1 MINDKKLYELMIKY
15 HSTFVGWF
23 IHKGLV
29 QKNDESLFLIEE
41 NHEEEQDH
49 VLPTEENYET
59 YEVYYDG
66 VRRIKAHT
74 YNNTNFCKIR
84 LNYKVKGSSYKTLVE
99 AGFPI
104 FDIGN
109 TSDRYCFTHQVEDI
123 INQFPDLVLD
133 IYLPKD
139 YKRLKGESRDN
150 YLRFI
155 ENQIKFIRSNDNLFR
170 GYYSFNYNF
179 IGEQI
184 GFSDRAP
191 EKIKNIDKHGIF
203 ANQNIYKYVEWDFEM
218 VEKYKDQIIWQRL
231 INDSNLIW
239 TEDMLIKY
247 DSYIPYCNQDKDT
260 YCEKFSIKLDYT
272 KFGPLSN
279 KYIDEHKDVLNWMD
293 FFEDCKFQWDGR
305 EMSYFCKYALGI
317 DMPYSDSFCN
327 TTASSQIEYCLTNLL
342 FNEHFTWTAD
352 NLLAFLLSSKQN
364 WKSFAGDFR
373 PQLFSIFLS
382 IPNIREIAEPYVE
395 GIDNFWVNVSNL
407 HPYPYDELT
416 PEFTIERIE
425 NNIEEWSKVLENKFL
440 TMRRTPDTNYHYYW
454 VKTQWD
460 VYSNRKNIPLTYDL
474 AKYLSHI
481 DIKLGGTYMES
492 DGGYMEEDHRFPI
505 YNGLAAFSSHHI
517 DSEKDMEAMLI
528 DPQITDILFGFS
540 NSTNIDLL
548 YYAIELFFKD
558 YSLGEYI
565 GIVNQLKDWDVVKEY
580 YSDSDNLHGED
591 SDYLKNIL
599 RNNRANV
606 IHTVK

>member
-1 MINDKKLYELMIKY
+1 MISDKKLYELMIKH

-29 QKNDESLFLIEE
+29 EKKDEGLFLIEAG
-41 NHEEEQDH
+41 HEEGEKRS
-49 VLPTEENYET
+49 LPTEDQYKVYET
-59 YEVYYDG
+59 YYDG
-66 VRRIKAHT
+66 VKRINGET
-74 YNNTNFCKIR
+74 YDKNFCQIH
-84 LNYKVKGSSYKTLVE
+84 LNNKVKGCSFKPLVD

-104 FDIGN
+104 FDLRN

-123 INQFPDLVLD
+123 INHFPDLVLD
-133 IYLPKD
+133 FYLPKD
-139 YKRLKGESRDN
+139 YKRLKGESKDN
-150 YLRFI
+150 YLRLI
-155 ENQIKFIRSNDNLFR
+155 ENQIKFIRSNDNMFR
-170 GYYSFNYNF
+170 GYYCFNYNF
-179 IGEQI
+179 IGKQI
-184 GFSDRAP
+184 GFSDHAP
-191 EKIKNIDKHGIF
+191 EKIENIEKHGIF
-203 ANQNIYKYVEWDFEM
+203 ANENIYKYVEWDFEM

-247 DSYIPYCNQDKDT
+247 DSYIPYCTNDNDT
-260 YCEKFSIKLDYT
+260 YCGKFSIELDYT

-279 KYIDEHKDVLNWMD
+279 KFIEDHKDVLDWMD
-293 FFEDCKFQWDGR
+293 FFEDCQFQWNGK
-305 EMSYFCKYALGI
+305 EMTHFCMFALGL
-317 DMPYSDSFCN
+317 DMPYSDSFRD
-327 TTASSQIEYCLTNLL
+327 TTASSQIEYSLTKLL
-342 FNEHFTWTAD
+342 SNKYFTWTAD
-352 NLLAFLLSSKQN
+352 NLLAYLLASKQN
-364 WKSFAGDFR
+364 WKSLVGDFR

-382 IPNIREIAEPYVE
+382 IPNIRIIAEPHVK
-395 GIDNFWVNVSNL
+395 GIDNFWETVSNL

-416 PEFTIERIE
+416 PEFTIDRIK

-474 AKYLSHI
+474 AKYLSGI
-481 DIKLGGTYMES
+481 EIKLGGTYMES

-517 DSEKDMEAMLI
+517 DTEKDMEEMLK
-528 DPQITDILFGFS
+528 DEEITDIVFGIS

-548 YYAIELFFKD
+548 YYAIELFFQD
-558 YSLGEYI
+558 YSLREYI
-565 GIVNQLKDWDVVKEY
+565 GIVNRLKDWDVVKEY

-591 SDYLKNIL
+591 SEYLKSCM

-606 IHTVK
+606 IQTAN